1 MNQLFLKFLACFMK
15 GIVAFL
21 RSRAAHIR
29 RRITFLAFIVHFAEF
44 ADENTIVR
52 PAAVPPK
59 LLTDI
64 HLCLNKCDSLMNK
77 SYYITCRPLGPGFPT
92 GPGIPLKTEISG

>member
-29 RRITFLAFIVHFAEF
+29 RQITFLAFIVHFAEF
-44 ADENTIVR
+44 SDEHTIVR

-64 HLCLNKCDSLMNK
+64 HLCLNEYDSLMK
-77 SYYITCRPLGPGFPT
+77 
-92 GPGIPLKTEISG
+92 